1 MMPKY
6 ITDIVE
12 VSSEERKSDEEEN
25 SDEKK
30 L

>member
-1 MMPKY
+1 MMPKC

-12 VSSEERKSDEEEN
+12 VSSEEGKSDEEEN